1 MNNVY
6 NELTELFTKIDKA
19 LSIKDIDEIASLDK
33 LKEICDSSNEM
44 SSIFEMDSMSYSM
57 VYSNKAAF
65 EYLGITEDTIQKM
78 GFKYIISI
86 IHPDNISSMYNMI
99 KFYAN
104 KENKNLCYTGVFF
117 IKVKNGWEWTYSCM
131 KPAIYNADGTVKYLL
146 STGCSIDNL
155 LKSHKN
161 YKNLQNNLSF
171 FEAHAAKYL
180 SLTSREK
187 EVLHLIAEEH
197 TSKEI
202 AGTLHIS
209 PYTVDTYRK
218 TLIEKLQVKSSI
230 GLARYGVL
238 FSLK

>member
-117 IKVKNGWEWTYSCM
+117 IKVKMVGNG
-131 KPAIYNADGTVKYLL
+131 
-146 STGCSIDNL
+146 
-155 LKSHKN
+155 
-161 YKNLQNNLSF
+161 
-171 FEAHAAKYL
+171 
-180 SLTSREK
+180 
-187 EVLHLIAEEH
+187 H
-197 TSKEI
+197 T
-202 AGTLHIS
+202 
-209 PYTVDTYRK
+209 
-218 TLIEKLQVKSSI
+218 
-230 GLARYGVL
+230 LA
-238 FSLK
+238 